1 MQTQERITDSLRKE
15 IESRDSELSV
25 LREKGNSLTVAI
37 ADLRKQLTVREQELQ
52 LAKREAKSTLRYYH
66 YLCTYMY
73 IRVPKFIDSELDDG
87 CPFERAM

>member
-15 IESRDSELSV
+15 IESRASELSV

-52 LAKREAKSTLRYYH
+52 LAKREAKSTLRYNYNCV
-66 YLCTYMY
+66 YLYTC
-73 IRVPKFIDSELDDG
+73 R
-87 CPFERAM
+87 